1 MKITFE
7 VTQTDGTKHTVST
20 AYADITALEDKFGI
34 DASELATRQ
43 RATWMA
49 FLAWNALKRNGET
62 KESFEK
68 FVDTIDELSPVD
80 GGQGN
85 E

>member
-20 AYADITALEDKFGI
+20 VYADILALEDKFDI

-43 RATWMA
+43 RAKWMA
-49 FLAWNALKRNGET
+49 FLAWNAMKREGQTTEAFDKFTET
-62 KESFEK
+62 IE
-68 FVDTIDELSPVD
+68 ELAPVGD
-80 GGQGN
+80 DSGN

>member
-1 MKITFE
+1 VKITFE

-20 AYADITALEDKFGI
+20 AYADILALEDKFDI

-43 RATWMA
+43 RAKWMA
-49 FLAWNALKRNGET
+49 FLAWNAMKRAGAT

-68 FVDTIDELSPVD
+68 FTESLEDLSPSEA
-80 GGQGN
+80 GQGN